1 MNEDHTVKHIL
12 HVLLHTLKAAVSF
25 SCDAG
30 LTDTAATP
38 DNTQDSS
45 HDNYTNTH
53 PLQES
58 QRELSQ
64 HEYPHR
70 GNQSS

>member
-30 LTDTAATP
+30 LTDTAATHA
-38 DNTQDSS
+38 NTQNSS
-45 HDNYTNTH
+45 FGKYTNSR

-58 QRELSQ
+58 QREL
-64 HEYPHR
+64 P
-70 GNQSS
+70 